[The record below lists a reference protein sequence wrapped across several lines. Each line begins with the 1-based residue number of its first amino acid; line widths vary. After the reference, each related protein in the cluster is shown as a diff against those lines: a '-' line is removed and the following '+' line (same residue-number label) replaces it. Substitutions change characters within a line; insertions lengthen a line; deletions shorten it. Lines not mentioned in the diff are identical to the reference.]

1 MTIIRV
7 KRSGSGGS
15 PGALAQGEMGYSF
28 LGGTQSNGGDRLYIG
43 TGTETSGVAANIEVI
58 GGKYFTSKLSH
69 VPGTLTANSA
79 IITDANNKIDIL
91 NVDSITING
100 NEISSTST
108 NGNIA
113 LNPNGTGAIDASSAQ
128 IINLANPTENA
139 HAVTL
144 GYLQTTFSAN
154 LNISGD
160 TGTDTIT
167 LLNETLYFAG
177 GTGLTSV
184 VTSNTVTMNLDNT
197 AVTPGSYGNTT
208 AIATFTVDQQ
218 GRLTAAGT
226 ANIATVLT
234 IAGDTGTDGV
244 SLISDTL
251 TISGGTGLTSAA
263 TNNNITINLDNTTVT
278 PATYGT
284 ATATT
289 TFTVDQQ
296 GRITAAAANT
306 ISIPASQVNDFA
318 EAVQDTVGG
327 MLTGTQNGITVTY
340 TDGGVGA
347 GVLNFD
353 VADPVITLSGDVAGS
368 ATMTNLGNVTIST
381 TIQANSVALGTD
393 TTGNYIGTG
402 AVSGNGLSGS
412 ATGEGSTF
420 TITSNATDANTVSTT
435 VFRDASGNFAAGTIT
450 ASLTGNASTATT
462 LQTAR
467 TIALSGDVV
476 GSVSFNGSAN
486 ATIST
491 TIQANSVALGTDT
504 TGNYVASLVQGTGV
518 TLSNNTGEGA
528 TPTIAIGQDVSS
540 TSNVVFRNVN
550 STGDVVIDG
559 NLTVSGNTITI
570 STQSLAIQ
578 DNLIYLNEDVVE
590 SITNVVGNGTTVI
603 YTVSGV
609 NTFDNGMSVTITGVT
624 PSAYNLTDQTITAS
638 NSSTFSI
645 SNAAVGTYVSG
656 GTATARTAANPDLG
670 FIGNYNDGTFA
681 HAGFFRD
688 ATDGR
693 FKVFK
698 GLVSEPGVFV
708 DTSDPTFSL
717 ADLQANNFIG
727 TLQGIANTALA
738 LNTARTIALSG
749 DVVGSVS
756 FDGSANVSISTTI
769 QANSVALGTD
779 TTGNYAGSVAVSG
792 NGLTLTGTAGEGT
805 AYTINSNAT
814 NANTVSTTVFRDAS
828 GNFAA
833 GTITASLTGNASTAT
848 TLQTARTITLAGDV
862 AGSVSFNGSADVS
875 ITTTIQANSV
885 ALGTDTTGDYVATVG
900 VTAGTGLSVT
910 GTGEGAA
917 VTLAGINANNTVK
930 GVASFA
936 ATEFTVTSGA
946 VSISAIDGGTY

>member
-43 TGTETSGVAANIEVI
+43 TGTETGGVAANIAVI
-58 GGKYFTSKLSH
+58 GGKYFTDKLSH

-184 VTSNTVTMNLDNT
+184 VSSNTVTMNLDNT

-234 IAGDTGTDGV
+234 IAGDSGTDGV

-263 TNNNITINLDNTTVT
+263 TDNTITINLDNTAVT
-278 PATYGT
+278 PNTYGS

-353 VADPVITLSGDVAGS
+353 VADPVITLSGDVTGS

-381 TIQANSVALGTD
+381 TIAANSVALGTD
-393 TTGNYIGTG
+393 TTG
-402 AVSGNGLSGS
+402 
-412 ATGEGSTF
+412 
-420 TITSNATDANTVSTT
+420 D
-435 VFRDASGNFAAGTIT
+435 
-450 ASLTGNASTATT
+450 
-462 LQTAR
+462 
-467 TIALSGDVV
+467 
-476 GSVSFNGSAN
+476 
-486 ATIST
+486 
-491 TIQANSVALGTDT
+491 
-504 TGNYVASLVQGTGV
+504 YVASLVAGTGV
-518 TLSNNTGEGA
+518 TLSNNSGESA
-528 TPTIAIGQDVSS
+528 TPTIAIGQSVATTANVQFNSGLFNGNLTIDGNFTVGGNTTTITAQNLSIS
-540 TSNVVFRNVN
+540 DNMIYLNQGVLATVTNAVGDGANVVYTTTTNNYQVGFNVTVTGMTPSSFNVN
-550 STGDVVIDG
+550 STGVPIIAA
-559 NLTVSGNTITI
+559 NSTSFTIASAVT
-570 STQSLAIQ
+570 
-578 DNLIYLNEDVVE
+578 D
-590 SITNVVGNGTTVI
+590 
-603 YTVSGV
+603 
-609 NTFDNGMSVTITGVT
+609 TF
-624 PSAYNLTDQTITAS
+624 
-638 NSSTFSI
+638 
-645 SNAAVGTYVSG
+645 VSG
-656 GTATARTAANPDLG
+656 GSARGKTSANPDLG
-670 FIGNYNDGTFA
+670 WAGGYYDGSYA

-688 ATDGR
+688 ATDGV

-698 GLVSEPGVFV
+698 NYTPEPDLSVFI
-708 DTSDPTFSL
+708 DTAHASFAL
-717 ADLQANNFIG
+717 ADMRANNFIG
-727 TLQGIANTALA
+727 TLQGVANTALA

-756 FDGSANVSISTTI
+756 FDGSANVTISATI

-792 NGLTLTGTAGEGT
+792 NGLTITGTAGEGT
-805 AYTINSNAT
+805 DYTINSNAT

-862 AGSVSFNGSADVS
+862 AGSVSFDGSANVS

-885 ALGTDTTGDYVATVG
+885 ALGTDTSGDYVATVG
-900 VTAGTGLSVT
+900 VTAGTGLSVS

-930 GVASFA
+930 GVASFDA
-936 ATEFTVTSGA
+936 NNFTVSTGA